1 MLVNYLRQQ
10 IAAAVEITADQ
21 VDVGRPFTA
30 LGLDSLKMLQLKDR
44 AESELAATIP
54 LEWFLDYPNPAE
66 LATALLAE
74 LERSI
79 DAAWAEV
86 VGLTDEEAGVRLAQ
100 LTAEES

>member
-1 MLVNYLRQQ
+1 MLVDYLRRQ
-10 IAAAVEITADQ
+10 IAASVEIAADQ
-21 VDVGRPFTA
+21 VDAAQPFTA

-54 LEWFLDYPNPAE
+54 MEWFLDYPTPAE
-66 LATALLAE
+66 LAAALHAD

-100 LTAEES
+100 LTAEEN